1 VVHIKLNHLRQNL
14 AGRLI
19 GHRIYY
25 LEQTGSTNDDAF
37 RLGSEGEPE
46 GTVVIAGTQ
55 TAGKGRMSRSWH
67 SPPQANIYTS
77 IILRPGFEV
86 RRAPQISIAAGVAVA
101 ETLEQYCPEKVQ
113 LKWPNDVLIAGRKIC
128 GILSQVKM
136 SADAIDFIVAG
147 IGINVNMDKEQFPAD
162 IHETGTSLSI
172 EASRR
177 IPRTDLIIRLYENMS
192 KWYRELLAEGF
203 GAVRDKWLSLS
214 PMIGLPVAVRFHDE
228 TITGT
233 AAGLGDDGSLA
244 VVTGDNKTTMVSAGD
259 ATILKK
265 VEDYASGH

>member
-1 VVHIKLNHLRQNL
+1 MVHIKLNHLRQNL

-25 LEQTGSTNDDAF
+25 LQQTGSTNDDAF
-37 RLGSEGEPE
+37 RLGSQGEPE

-55 TAGKGRMSRSWH
+55 TAGKGRMSRAWH

-77 IILRPGFEV
+77 IILRPGFDV

-101 ETLEQYCPEKVQ
+101 ETLEQYCPDKVQ

-147 IGINVNMDKEQFPAD
+147 IGVNVNMDKEQFPAD
-162 IHETGTSLSI
+162 IHETATSLSI
-172 EASRR
+172 
-177 IPRTDLIIRLYENMS
+177 
-192 KWYRELLAEGF
+192 
-203 GAVRDKWLSLS
+203 
-214 PMIGLPVAVRFHDE
+214 
-228 TITGT
+228 
-233 AAGLGDDGSLA
+233 
-244 VVTGDNKTTMVSAGD
+244 
-259 ATILKK
+259 
-265 VEDYASGH
+265 